1 METAGTNILPL
12 VSIII
17 TNHNYA
23 RYLCDAVDSA
33 LSQTYE
39 RKEII
44 IVDDGSTDHSRQII
58 SDYGDRIIA
67 VLKDNGGQG
76 SAFNRGFLA
85 CKGDIVF
92 FLDADD
98 LLLLNAVELVVKKW
112 RRDIIKVQY
121 RLQVTDGQ
129 GKPGDSF
136 MPPKK
141 YVMPNGD
148 MRPQLLSHGTYMT
161 SPCSGNAYSRYVLE
175 KVLPVPEEAWR
186 MSADVY
192 VQISSVFYGNIISI
206 EEVLGY
212 YRIHGENK
220 WYSKTLDIQ
229 RIEWGLAKDRRRRTL
244 ILNMA
249 SQFNLKVSFT
259 ADTLNSYQ
267 IVKKLAIMVLNPHN
281 APSRDIAGII
291 LKGIRVVWSEP
302 DVSMVKR
309 LFITLFLMLSPLFP
323 RSIAKMLF
331 LWYIY
336 PQNRPSFLQRIL

>member
-1 METAGTNILPL
+1 
-12 VSIII
+12 
-17 TNHNYA
+17 
-23 RYLCDAVDSA
+23 
-33 LSQTYE
+33 
-39 RKEII
+39 
-44 IVDDGSTDHSRQII
+44 
-58 SDYGDRIIA
+58 
-67 VLKDNGGQG
+67 
-76 SAFNRGFLA
+76 
-85 CKGDIVF
+85 
-92 FLDADD
+92 
-98 LLLLNAVELVVKKW
+98 
-112 RRDIIKVQY
+112 
-121 RLQVTDGQ
+121 
-129 GKPGDSF
+129 
-136 MPPKK
+136 
-141 YVMPNGD
+141 
-148 MRPQLLSHGTYMT
+148 
-161 SPCSGNAYSRYVLE
+161 
-175 KVLPVPEEAWR
+175 
-186 MSADVY
+186 
-192 VQISSVFYGNIISI
+192 
-206 EEVLGY
+206 
-212 YRIHGENK
+212 
-220 WYSKTLDIQ
+220 LDIQ